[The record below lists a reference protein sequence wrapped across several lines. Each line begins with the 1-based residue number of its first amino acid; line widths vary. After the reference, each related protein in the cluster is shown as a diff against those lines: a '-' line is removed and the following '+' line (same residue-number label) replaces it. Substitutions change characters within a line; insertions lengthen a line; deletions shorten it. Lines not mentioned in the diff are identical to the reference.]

1 VWLPTSATVQIEARA
16 AFFLGY
22 HILVSVTDD
31 HYQRFHASA
40 EQQGKATSK
49 H

>member
-1 VWLPTSATVQIEARA
+1 
-16 AFFLGY
+16 
-22 HILVSVTDD
+22 VSVTDD